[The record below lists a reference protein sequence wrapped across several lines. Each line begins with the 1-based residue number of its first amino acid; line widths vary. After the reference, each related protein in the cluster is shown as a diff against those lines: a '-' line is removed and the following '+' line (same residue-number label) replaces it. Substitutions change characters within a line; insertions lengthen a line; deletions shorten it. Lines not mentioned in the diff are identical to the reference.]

1 MELINEGF
9 TLLFT
14 YHMYT
19 FTDWMPSV
27 KNRKVVGKFL
37 IALAMANVALNL
49 FFASKPNACR
59 LSFKLKLF
67 YKKR

>member
-1 MELINEGF
+1 
-9 TLLFT
+9 
-14 YHMYT
+14 MYT

-27 KNRKVVGKFL
+27 ENRKVVGKYL
-37 IALAMANVALNL
+37 IILAMGNVALNL